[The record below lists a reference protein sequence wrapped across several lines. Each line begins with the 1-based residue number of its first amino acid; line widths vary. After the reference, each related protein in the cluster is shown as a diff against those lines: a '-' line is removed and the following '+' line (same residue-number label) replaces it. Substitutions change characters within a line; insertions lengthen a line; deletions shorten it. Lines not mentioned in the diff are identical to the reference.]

1 MIWFV
6 KRVGL
11 SILLVWIVA
20 SMVFLAVHLVPGDP
34 AELLLS
40 SGGLAPDPEAVRAL
54 RQRLGLDQPILA
66 QYASDLMRLLQGDL
80 GRSMKDDSSIAETIL
95 RRLPRTLELIA
106 AAGFLGIL
114 IGLPA
119 GTYAAIRRGGVFDRV
134 ASGFSALGLA
144 IPVFVMGTMIVL
156 VFAQMLRWVPA
167 GGYVTFAQNPWLHLK
182 LLLMPAMTIA
192 LHLAPIVFRIT
203 RAAVLDVASH
213 DYVRTA
219 RAKGLAPWLILVRH
233 VVRNALMP
241 VVTVIGLQLGGLLGG
256 TVLVEFVFNW
266 PGLSGLLV
274 ESVSSRDYPEVVAI
288 VLVISVL
295 FVGLNLL
302 IDLIY
307 GALDPRVRQ
316 G

>member
-1 MIWFV
+1 MIWV
-6 KRVGL
+6 IKRIGV

-20 SMVFLAVHLVPGDP
+20 SVVFMAIHLVPGDP

-40 SGGLAPDPEAVRAL
+40 SGGLAPDPSAVAEL
-54 RQRLGLDQPILA
+54 RRRLSLDQPVLV
-66 QYASDLMRLLQGDL
+66 QYANDFIRLLQFDL
-80 GRSMKDDSSIAETIL
+80 GRSMKDDSSIAEAIA

-106 AAGFLGIL
+106 AAGVIGIL

-119 GTYAAIRRGGVFDRV
+119 GTYAAIRRGGLFDRV
-134 ASGFSALGLA
+134 GSWLAALGLA
-144 IPVFVMGTMIVL
+144 IPVFVMGTLMVL
-156 VFAQMLRWVPA
+156 VFAQMLRVVPA
-167 GGYVTFAQNPWLHLK
+167 GGYVAFAQDPWLHLK
-182 LLLMPAMTIA
+182 LLSMPALTIA
-192 LHLAPIVFRIT
+192 LHLAPVVFRIT
-203 RAAVLDVASH
+203 RASVLDVASR

-219 RAKGLAPWLILVRH
+219 RAKGLGARAVLVRH

-241 VVTVIGLQLGGLLGG
+241 IVTVIGLQLGGLLGG

-266 PGLSGLLV
+266 PGVSSLLV

-288 VLVISVL
+288 VLVISIL

>member
-1 MIWFV
+1 
-6 KRVGL
+6 
-11 SILLVWIVA
+11 
-20 SMVFLAVHLVPGDP
+20 
-34 AELLLS
+34 
-40 SGGLAPDPEAVRAL
+40 
-54 RQRLGLDQPILA
+54 
-66 QYASDLMRLLQGDL
+66 
-80 GRSMKDDSSIAETIL
+80 MKDESSIAEAIM

-106 AAGFLGIL
+106 AAALFGIL
-114 IGLPA
+114 IGVPA
-119 GTYAAIRRGGVFDRV
+119 GTFAAIQRGGAFDRI
-134 ASGFSALGLA
+134 ASGLSALGMA
-144 IPVFVMGTMIVL
+144 IPVFVMGTLIL
-156 VFAQMLRWVPA
+156 LLFAQTLRWVPA
-167 GGYVTFAQNPWLHLK
+167 GGYVAFEQNPWLHLK
-182 LLLMPAMTIA
+182 LLSMPAITIA
-192 LHLAPIVFRIT
+192 LHLAPVVFRIT
-203 RAAVLDVASH
+203 RASVLDVSTR

-219 RAKGLAPWLILVRH
+219 RAKGLGPRPILVRH

-288 VLVISVL
+288 VLVISIL

-302 IDLIY
+302 IDLLY

>member
-1 MIWFV
+1 MIWLL
-6 KRVGL
+6 KRIGL

-20 SMVFLAVHLVPGDP
+20 SVVFMAVHLVPGDP

-40 SGGLAPDPEAVRAL
+40 SGGLAPDPAAVEAL
-54 RQRLGLDQPILA
+54 RHRLGLDQPILA
-66 QYASDLMRLLQGDL
+66 QYANDFLRLVQGDL
-80 GRSMKDDSSIAETIL
+80 GRSMKDESSIAEAIM

-106 AAGFLGIL
+106 AAALFGIL
-114 IGLPA
+114 IGVPA
-119 GTYAAIRRGGVFDRV
+119 GTFAAIQRGGAFDRI
-134 ASGFSALGLA
+134 ASGLSALGMA
-144 IPVFVMGTMIVL
+144 IPVFVMGTLIL
-156 VFAQMLRWVPA
+156 LLFAQTLRWVPA
-167 GGYVTFAQNPWLHLK
+167 GGYVAFEQNPWLHLK
-182 LLLMPAMTIA
+182 LLSMPAITIA
-192 LHLAPIVFRIT
+192 LHLAPVVFRIT
-203 RAAVLDVASH
+203 RASVLDVSTR

-219 RAKGLAPWLILVRH
+219 RAKGLGPRPILVRH

-288 VLVISVL
+288 VLVISIL

-302 IDLIY
+302 IDLLY

>member
-1 MIWFV
+1 VIWFL
-6 KRVGL
+6 KRIGL

-40 SGGLAPDPEAVRAL
+40 SGGLAPDPEAVKAL

-66 QYASDLMRLLQGDL
+66 QYAGNLMRLLQGDL

-119 GTYAAIRRGGVFDRV
+119 GTYAAIRRGAMFDRV

-219 RAKGLAPWLILVRH
+219 RAKGLAPWSILVRH

-288 VLVISVL
+288 VLVISIL

>member
-6 KRVGL
+6 KRIGV

-20 SMVFLAVHLVPGDP
+20 SVVFMAIHLVPGDP

-40 SGGLAPDPEAVRAL
+40 SGGLAPDPEAVAEL
-54 RQRLGLDQPILA
+54 RRRLGLDQHILV
-66 QYASDLMRLLQGDL
+66 QYANDFARLLQGDL
-80 GRSMKDDSSIAETIL
+80 GRSMKDDSPIVEAIM

-106 AAGFLGIL
+106 AAGVISIL
-114 IGLPA
+114 IGVPA
-119 GTYAAIRRGGVFDRV
+119 GTYAAIRRGGIFDRI
-134 ASGFSALGLA
+134 ASWFSALGLA
-144 IPVFVMGTMIVL
+144 IPVFVMGTLMVL
-156 VFAQMLRWVPA
+156 LFAQILRWVPA
-167 GGYVTFAQNPWLHLK
+167 GGFVAFAQDPWQHLK
-182 LLLMPAMTIA
+182 LLSMPAATIA
-192 LHLAPIVFRIT
+192 LHLAPVVFRIT
-203 RAAVLDVASH
+203 RASVLDVASR

-219 RAKGLAPWLILVRH
+219 RAKGLGSRPILMRH

-241 VVTVIGLQLGGLLGG
+241 IITVLGLQLGGLLGG

-266 PGLSGLLV
+266 PGLSGYLV
-274 ESVSSRDYPEVVAI
+274 EAVSSRDYPEVVAI
-288 VLVISVL
+288 VLVISIL

-302 IDLIY
+302 IDLAY

>member
-1 MIWFV
+1 MIWV
-6 KRVGL
+6 IKRIGV

-20 SMVFLAVHLVPGDP
+20 SVVFMAIHLVPGDP

-40 SGGLAPDPEAVRAL
+40 SGGLAPDPSAVAEL
-54 RQRLGLDQPILA
+54 RRRLGLDQPVLV
-66 QYASDLMRLLQGDL
+66 QYANDFVRLLQFDL
-80 GRSMKDDSSIAETIL
+80 GRSMKDDSSIAEAIA
-95 RRLPRTLELIA
+95 RRLPRTLELIV
-106 AAGFLGIL
+106 AAGVLGIL

-119 GTYAAIRRGGVFDRV
+119 GTYAAIRRGGLFDRV
-134 ASGFSALGLA
+134 GSWLAALGLA
-144 IPVFVMGTMIVL
+144 IPVFVMGTLMVL
-156 VFAQMLRWVPA
+156 VFAQILRVVPA
-167 GGYVTFAQNPWLHLK
+167 GGYVAFAQDPWLHLK
-182 LLLMPAMTIA
+182 LVSMPALTIA
-192 LHLAPIVFRIT
+192 LHLAPVVFRIT
-203 RAAVLDVASH
+203 RASVLDVASR

-219 RAKGLAPWLILVRH
+219 RAKGLGARAVLVRH

-241 VVTVIGLQLGGLLGG
+241 IVTVIGLQLGGLLGG

-266 PGLSGLLV
+266 PGVSSLLV

-288 VLVISVL
+288 VLVISIL

>member
-1 MIWFV
+1 VIWV
-6 KRVGL
+6 LKRIGV

-20 SMVFLAVHLVPGDP
+20 SVVFMAVHLVPGDP

-40 SGGLAPDPEAVRAL
+40 SGGLAPDPAAVEAL
-54 RQRLGLDQPILA
+54 RQRLGLDQPIFV
-66 QYASDLMRLLQGDL
+66 QYVNDFLRLLQGDL
-80 GRSMKDDSSIAETIL
+80 GRSMKDDSSIADAIL

-106 AAGFLGIL
+106 AAGFFGVL
-114 IGLPA
+114 IGVPA
-119 GTYAAIRRGGVFDRV
+119 GTFAAIRRGGIFDRI
-134 ASGFSALGLA
+134 ASALSAVGMA
-144 IPVFVMGTMIVL
+144 IPVFVLGTLILL
-156 VFAQMLRWVPA
+156 VFAQMLRWAPA
-167 GGYVTFAQNPWLHLK
+167 GGYVTFAQNPWQHLV
-182 LLLMPAMTIA
+182 LLSMPAMTIA
-192 LHLAPIVFRIT
+192 LHLAPVVFRIT
-203 RAAVLDVASH
+203 RASVLDVASR

-219 RAKGLAPWLILVRH
+219 RAKGLAPPPILVRH
-233 VVRNALMP
+233 IVRNALMP

-288 VLVISVL
+288 VLVISIL
-295 FVGLNLL
+295 FVGLNLF
-302 IDLIY
+302 IDLLY